1 MMPPGPRSVDVL
13 VGGHAAKRAASVLRR
28 DLKSFVNVVD
38 GERDAGH
45 TDLVATGR
53 PGLDRFGVDVLEE
66 CEATATAWGVGA
78 ASFTDLSYRLRM
90 CRNIRCLHNFEPPT
104 TDDEV
109 REAALQ
115 FVRKVSGSTHPS
127 RANAAAFDQAI
138 DEIAHATRRML
149 DQLVTN
155 APPKSRE
162 LEAVKGRQRH
172 EKRMER
178 EVRIRTASA

>member
-1 MMPPGPRSVDVL
+1 
-13 VGGHAAKRAASVLRR
+13 
-28 DLKSFVNVVD
+28 
-38 GERDAGH
+38 
-45 TDLVATGR
+45 
-53 PGLDRFGVDVLEE
+53 
-66 CEATATAWGVGA
+66 
-78 ASFTDLSYRLRM
+78 M

-127 RANAAAFDQAI
+127 RANTAAFDQAI

-162 LEAVKGRQRH
+162 AEAVKGRQRH

-178 EVRIRTASA
+178 EVRIRTASVS